1 MPVFSDYESPQEFKD
16 RLNSLTEKLKR
27 TNQNLSQASSKINTD
42 AMAIGS
48 SISSNRG
55 EQIR

>member
-1 MPVFSDYESPQEFKD
+1 MPGFSDYESPEEFKD

-27 TNQNLSQASSKINTD
+27 TNQNLNKTASKINTET
-42 AMAIGS
+42 MARGS

-55 EQIR
+55 EHIR